1 MTIVLLDAG
10 PLGMISNPKASAA
23 NKECYEWMEA
33 LVVSGAQMF
42 VPEIADYEVR
52 RELLGAGKTQGIAR
66 LDLIKNTIGYLPL
79 TTSIMLKA
87 AELWAEARRS
97 GMPTADPK
105 DLDCDV
111 ILAAQALG
119 INGIVATENIG
130 HLSRFVAA
138 KHWYDIHANGV

>member
-33 LVVSGAQMF
+33 LVVSSAPVF

-52 RELLGAGKTQGIAR
+52 RELLRAGKTQGIAR

-79 TTSIMLKA
+79 TTSISRCRL
-87 AELWAEARRS
+87 LARRRS
-97 GMPTADPK
+97 VGPGSLRHQASWIQT
-105 DLDCDV
+105 DLVTSD
-111 ILAAQALG
+111 
-119 INGIVATENIG
+119 E
-130 HLSRFVAA
+130 
-138 KHWYDIHANGV
+138 